1 MFVLTDSLQ
10 TTEKE
15 TNIMKKILTTV
26 LLIMAVLAIATSAM
40 AATGLG
46 AVTSVSLT
54 PATADKAGSVSVNT
68 TMCAVT
74 LDDAGKIVAV
84 KFDVVQPKAAFDAAG
99 AASGE
104 LNAAPQTKKELKE
117 GYGMKRV
124 SSIGKEWYEQAAAL
138 EEWCIGKTVEEVLGM
153 KTFDRGDGSHTMV
166 PDEADLKAGC
176 TITVGDYLKALV
188 NAAADAQ

>member
-1 MFVLTDSLQ
+1 
-10 TTEKE
+10 
-15 TNIMKKILTTV
+15 MKKILTVALMTA
-26 LLIMAVLAIATSAM
+26 LLLAIATTAM

-46 AVTSVSLT
+46 SITSVSLT
-54 PATADKAGSVSVNT
+54 PAGASNGSVSVNT

-74 LDDAGKIVAV
+74 LDEAGKIVAV
-84 KFDVVQPKAAFDAAG
+84 KFDVVQPKAAFDATG

-188 NAAADAQ
+188 NAAANAQ

>member
-1 MFVLTDSLQ
+1 
-10 TTEKE
+10 
-15 TNIMKKILTTV
+15 MKKFLTTV
-26 LLIMAVLAIATSAM
+26 LLIMALLAIATSAL

-46 AVTSVSLT
+46 SVTSVKLA
-54 PATADKAGSVSVNT
+54 PAAADKAGSVSVNT

-117 GYGMKRV
+117 GYGMLKV

-138 EEWCIGKTVEEVLGM
+138 EAWCIGKTLDEVLGM

-166 PDEADLKAGC
+166 PDEPDLKAGC
-176 TITVGDYLKALV
+176 TITVGDYLKALA
-188 NAAADAQ
+188 NAVADAQ

>member
-1 MFVLTDSLQ
+1 MLIFSLILKFSA
-10 TTEKE
+10 TT
-15 TNIMKKILTTV
+15 
-26 LLIMAVLAIATSAM
+26 AM
-40 AATGLG
+40 ASTGLG
-46 AVTSVSLT
+46 SVTSVKVT
-54 PATADKAGSVSVNT
+54 PAGDAAGNVSVNT

-74 LDDAGKIVAV
+74 LDENGVITGVDFDA
-84 KFDVVQPKAAFDAAG
+84 VQPAGSFDTTGAAG
-99 AASGE
+99 E
-104 LNAAPQTKKELKE
+104 FNAAPQTKNEIKE
-117 GYGMKRV
+117 GYGMKPV

-188 NAAADAQ
+188 NAAANAQ

>member
-1 MFVLTDSLQ
+1 
-10 TTEKE
+10 
-15 TNIMKKILTTV
+15 MKKILTIALATA
-26 LLIMAVLAIATSAM
+26 LLLAVASTAM

-46 AVTSVSLT
+46 SVTSVKLT

-117 GYGMKRV
+117 GYGMLKA
-124 SSIGKEWYEQAAAL
+124 SAIGKEWYEQAAVL
-138 EEWCIGKTVEEVLGM
+138 EDWCIGKTLEEVLGM

-176 TITVGDYLKALV
+176 TITVGDYLIALEKAV
-188 NAAADAQ
+188 ADAK

>member
-1 MFVLTDSLQ
+1 
-10 TTEKE
+10 
-15 TNIMKKILTTV
+15 MKKILTV
-26 LLIMAVLAIATSAM
+26 ALLVMMALAITTSAL

-54 PATADKAGSVSVNT
+54 PATAEKAGSVSVNT

-74 LDDAGKIVAV
+74 LDEAGKIVAI
-84 KFDVVQPKAAFDAAG
+84 KFDVVQPKASFDAAG
-99 AASGE
+99 AASGN

-117 GYGMKRV
+117 GYGMKPV
-124 SSIGKEWYEQAAAL
+124 SSIGKEWFEQAAAL
-138 EEWCIGKTVEEVLGM
+138 EAWCIGKTVEEVLAM

-176 TITVGDYLKALV
+176 TITVSDYLKALV
-188 NAAADAQ
+188 NAAANAQ